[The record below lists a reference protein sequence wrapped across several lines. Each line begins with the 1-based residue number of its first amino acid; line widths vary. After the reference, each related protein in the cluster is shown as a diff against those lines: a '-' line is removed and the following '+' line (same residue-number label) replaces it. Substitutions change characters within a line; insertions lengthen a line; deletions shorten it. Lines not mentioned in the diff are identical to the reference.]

1 LGDGSEDGNV
11 AREIQVPIHC
21 DIVTQDRSLFSGDVD
36 MVVASG
42 SEGVLGILPHHT
54 PLLTTLSY
62 GVLIIKAG
70 GKEEAFTIA
79 GGIMEVLPDV
89 VTVLADVGERVEEID
104 VARAE
109 AAKAKA
115 EELLKQAPGAGT
127 EAYLKAMSS
136 LRLSQLRLDAAKKY
150 RK

>member
-1 LGDGSEDGNV
+1 M
-11 AREIQVPIHC
+11 PIRC
-21 DIVTQDRSLFSGDVD
+21 DIVTQDRPLFSGEVD
-36 MVVASG
+36 MIVAPG

-62 GVLIIKAG
+62 GILVVKYAS
-70 GKEEAFTIA
+70 KEEAFTIA
-79 GGIMEVLPDV
+79 GGIMEVLPDE

-109 AAKAKA
+109 AARARA
-115 EELLKQAPGAGT
+115 EELLKMAPGEKT
-127 EAYLKAMSS
+127 EAYLKAMTS
-136 LRLSQLRLDAAKKY
+136 LRRSQLRLEAAKKY